1 MLRLLLASTRPV
13 LSRFRSAV
21 TLHPRHPNHHDL
33 PSLALGTS
41 YLMRGMKVR
50 SSVKVMCDGCCVV
63 KRKGKVYII
72 CSKNPKHKQV
82 IPKSLVVCLHF
93 CPDFFLLPFFSVKD
107 DR

>member
-1 MLRLLLASTRPV
+1 MLRLLLASTRPA
-13 LSRFRSAV
+13 LSRFRSSV
-21 TLHPRHPNHHDL
+21 TFPPRYPNRHDL

-82 IPKSLVVCLHF
+82 IAKSLSCLSDF
-93 CPDFFLLPFFSVKD
+93 VLIFFFFLFF
-107 DR
+107 